1 MIIAIPHANSNPKW
15 KEGNSGPSE
24 LERDFGPP
32 SILRSVNESF
42 VGYRTLE
49 IVSQRKLYFSKIS
62 SQDKPAME
70 Q

>member
-32 SILRSVNESF
+32 SMFCWISHTGNCVPAQVILQQNKQFPE
-42 VGYRTLE
+42 
-49 IVSQRKLYFSKIS
+49 KN
-62 SQDKPAME
+62 
-70 Q
+70 